1 MTAEDICWRTA
12 AAACLP
18 NALRQGAS
26 RAPREKILGAQHEA
40 WRVFSRR
47 NRKRETSRPIAFAGE
62 CSTACMVSVAARP
75 IANDCSIASRRSEV
89 RR

>member
-26 RAPREKILGAQHEA
+26 RAPREKILGARHEA

-62 CSTACMVSVAARP
+62 CSTACMCVGSSS
-75 IANDCSIASRRSEV
+75 ANHQRLFDRFEAL
-89 RR
+89 